1 MAVSK
6 FYAVWRKKSGEKEIV
21 NAFQALALK
30 GRAQIITTPK
40 EQAALFDLETG
51 LKVNPRSSQKKDG
64 RYVGQPYFSYYPGEE
79 SPLKELEGSF
89 EYSSELNAFI
99 EAFKTIEKFQIE
111 YDNHTA
117 YIFPK
122 VISPMQRVVFE
133 DGDFVIL
140 KLLIDIDETY
150 PYSEYY
156 RLNGQ
161 LGIEF
166 YKTSRPEPVKR
177 IKLAKEGI
185 PLFEAKAHFP
195 KSTKIYVPE
204 EFTSSEQVKSVADRV
219 REVYQERNYKL
230 YGNFDKYHLEA
241 FVFLDD
247 NERKYQTLKTYEEQC
262 KELKEEIAQLESSYN
277 EKNKEVKQLSEA
289 IGQAKTRLRKY
300 HEKEEYYK
308 KLEKENQKLE
318 DANQKL
324 KQEKGEILSENQR
337 LTNESQ
343 RLRKLKNA
351 AQEETKSL
359 RERSFLQRLFNK

>member
-6 FYAVWRKKSGEKEIV
+6 FYAIWRKESGEEEIV

-40 EQAALFDLETG
+40 EQATLFDLETG

-79 SPLKELEGSF
+79 SPLKGTEGSF

-99 EAFKTIEKFQIE
+99 EAFKSIKKFQIGYGE
-111 YDNHTA
+111 RTA
-117 YIFPK
+117 FIFPK
-122 VISPMQRVVFE
+122 AIYPMKRVVFE
-133 DGDFVIL
+133 DEDFVIL
-140 KLLIDIDETY
+140 KLWIEIDETY

-166 YKTSRPEPVKR
+166 YKTKRPEPVKR
-177 IKLAKEGI
+177 IKLAQRGV
-185 PLFEAKAHFP
+185 PLLEAKAQFP
-195 KSTKIYVPE
+195 ESTKIYVPE
-204 EFTSSEQVKSVADRV
+204 EFVSSEQIRGIAERV

-230 YGNFDKYHLEA
+230 YGTFDKYHLEA

-247 NERKYQTLKTYEEQC
+247 NERKYHTLKTYEEQC
-262 KELKEEIAQLESSYN
+262 QELEAEIKRLEACFSQKDARVNQLREEI
-277 EKNKEVKQLSEA
+277 KQAE
-289 IGQAKTRLRKY
+289 IRLRHY
-300 HEKEEYYK
+300 CEKEEYYK
-308 KLEKENQKLE
+308 KLEKDNEL
-318 DANQKL
+318 L
-324 KQEKGEILSENQR
+324 KQEKAQLRTERQQ
-337 LTNESQ
+337 LTEQS
-343 RLRKLKNA
+343 RHLREERDA

-359 RERSFLQRLFNK
+359 RSRSFWQRLFNK

>member
-6 FYAVWRKKSGEKEIV
+6 FYAVWRKESGEEEIV

-40 EQAALFDLETG
+40 EQATLFDLETD

-79 SPLKELEGSF
+79 SPLKGLESSF

-122 VISPMQRVVFE
+122 AISLMKRIVFE
-133 DGDFVIL
+133 DEDFVIL

-166 YKTSRPEPVKR
+166 YKTRRPEPVKR

-195 KSTKIYVPE
+195 KSTQIYVPE
-204 EFTSSEQVKSVADRV
+204 EFTSPEQVKSVADRV
-219 REVYQERNYKL
+219 RKVYQERTYKL
-230 YGNFDKYHLEA
+230 YGSFDKYHLEELI
-241 FVFLDD
+241 FLDD
-247 NERKYQTLKTYEEQC
+247 NERKYHTLKTYEEQC
-262 KELKEEIAQLESSYN
+262 QELETEIRRLEACFSQKDARVNQLREEI
-277 EKNKEVKQLSEA
+277 KQAE
-289 IGQAKTRLRKY
+289 IRLRY
-300 HEKEEYYK
+300 YCEKEEYYK
-308 KLEKENQKLE
+308 KLGKDNEL
-318 DANQKL
+318 L
-324 KQEKGEILSENQR
+324 KQEKAQLRTERQQ
-337 LTNESQ
+337 LTEQS
-343 RLRKLKNA
+343 RHLREERDA

-359 RERSFLQRLFNK
+359 KNRTWWQRLFNRY

>member
-6 FYAVWRKKSGEKEIV
+6 FYAVWRKESGEEEIV

-40 EQAALFDLETG
+40 EQATLFDLETD

-79 SPLKELEGSF
+79 SPLKGLQSSF

-122 VISPMQRVVFE
+122 AISPMQRIVFE
-133 DGDFVIL
+133 DEDFVIL

-204 EFTSSEQVKSVADRV
+204 EFTSPEQVKSVADRV
-219 REVYQERNYKL
+219 RKVYQETNYKL
-230 YGNFDKYHLEA
+230 YGNFDKYHIEA

-262 KELKEEIAQLESSYN
+262 QELEAEIKQLEACFSQKDARVNQLREEI
-277 EKNKEVKQLSEA
+277 KQAE
-289 IGQAKTRLRKY
+289 IRLRY
-300 HEKEEYYK
+300 YCEKEEYYK
-308 KLEKENQKLE
+308 KLEKDNEL
-318 DANQKL
+318 L
-324 KQEKGEILSENQR
+324 KQEKAQLRTERQQ
-337 LTNESQ
+337 LTEQS
-343 RLRKLKNA
+343 RHLREERDV

-359 RERSFLQRLFNK
+359 KNRTWWQRLFNRY

>member
-6 FYAVWRKKSGEKEIV
+6 FYAVWRKESGEEEIV

-40 EQAALFDLETG
+40 EQATLFDLETD

-79 SPLKELEGSF
+79 SPLKGLESSF

-111 YDNHTA
+111 YNNHTA

-195 KSTKIYVPE
+195 QSTKIYVPE
-204 EFTSSEQVKSVADRV
+204 EFTSSEQVKSVADRM

-230 YGNFDKYHLEA
+230 YGNFDKYHLEELI
-241 FVFLDD
+241 FLDD
-247 NERKYQTLKTYEEQC
+247 NERKYKTLKTYEEQC
-262 KELKEEIAQLESSYN
+262 QELKDEIKLLKSSYG
-277 EKNKEVKQLSEA
+277 EKFEKVKQLSED
-289 IGQAKTRLRKY
+289 IKQAEIILRKY
-300 HEKEEYYK
+300 HEEEEYYK
-308 KLEKENQKLE
+308 KLEKDNQKLE
-318 DANQKL
+318 EDKRKL
-324 KQEKGEILSENQR
+324 KQEKGEILTENQR
-337 LTNESQ
+337 LANESQ
-343 RLRKLKNA
+343 CLLKLKNEA
-351 AQEETKSL
+351 EEKIESL
-359 RERSFLQRLFNK
+359 QRRTFWQRLFNK

>member
-6 FYAVWRKKSGEKEIV
+6 FYAVWRKESGEEEIV

-40 EQAALFDLETG
+40 EQATLFDLETG
-51 LKVNPRSSQKKDG
+51 LKVNPRSSQKKDD

-79 SPLKELEGSF
+79 SPLKGLESSF

-122 VISPMQRVVFE
+122 AISPMQRIVFE
-133 DGDFVIL
+133 DEDFVIL

-166 YKTSRPEPVKR
+166 YNTRRPEPVKR

-185 PLFEAKAHFP
+185 PLFEARAHFP
-195 KSTKIYVPE
+195 ESTKIYVPE
-204 EFTSSEQVKSVADRV
+204 EFTSPEQVKSVADRV
-219 REVYQERNYKL
+219 RKVYQETNYKL
-230 YGNFDKYHLEA
+230 YGNFDKYHIEA

-247 NERKYQTLKTYEEQC
+247 NERKYHTLKTYEEQC
-262 KELKEEIAQLESSYN
+262 QELEAEIKQLEACFSQKDARVNQLREEI
-277 EKNKEVKQLSEA
+277 KQAE
-289 IGQAKTRLRKY
+289 IRLRY
-300 HEKEEYYK
+300 YCEKEEYYK
-308 KLEKENQKLE
+308 KLEKDNEL
-318 DANQKL
+318 L
-324 KQEKGEILSENQR
+324 KQEKAQLRTERQQ
-337 LTNESQ
+337 LTEQS
-343 RLRKLKNA
+343 RHLREERDA

-359 RERSFLQRLFNK
+359 KNRTWWQRLFNRY

>member
-6 FYAVWRKKSGEKEIV
+6 FYAVWRKESGAEETV

-30 GRAQIITTPK
+30 GRAQIVTTPK
-40 EQAALFDLETG
+40 EQATLFDLETG

-79 SPLKELEGSF
+79 SPLKGLESSF

-122 VISPMQRVVFE
+122 AISPMQRIVFE
-133 DGDFVIL
+133 DEDFVIL

-204 EFTSSEQVKSVADRV
+204 EFTSPEQVKSVADRV
-219 REVYQERNYKL
+219 RKVYQETNYKL
-230 YGNFDKYHLEA
+230 YGNFDKYHIEA

-247 NERKYQTLKTYEEQC
+247 NERKYHTLKTYEEQC
-262 KELKEEIAQLESSYN
+262 QELEAEIKQLEACFSQKDARVNQLREEI
-277 EKNKEVKQLSEA
+277 KQAE
-289 IGQAKTRLRKY
+289 IRLRY
-300 HEKEEYYK
+300 YCEKEEYYK
-308 KLEKENQKLE
+308 KLEKDNEL
-318 DANQKL
+318 L
-324 KQEKGEILSENQR
+324 KQEKAQLRTERQQ
-337 LTNESQ
+337 LTEQS
-343 RLRKLKNA
+343 RHLREERDA

-359 RERSFLQRLFNK
+359 KNRTWWQRLFNRY

>member
-6 FYAVWRKKSGEKEIV
+6 FYAVWRKESEEEIV

-40 EQAALFDLETG
+40 EQATLFDLETG

-79 SPLKELEGSF
+79 SPLKGLESSF

-122 VISPMQRVVFE
+122 AISPMQRIVFE
-133 DGDFVIL
+133 DEDFVIL

-204 EFTSSEQVKSVADRV
+204 EFTSPEQVKSVADRV
-219 REVYQERNYKL
+219 RKVYQETNYKL
-230 YGNFDKYHLEA
+230 YGNFDKYHIEA

-247 NERKYQTLKTYEEQC
+247 NERKYHTLKTYEEQC
-262 KELKEEIAQLESSYN
+262 QELEAEIKQLEACFSQKDARVNQLREEI
-277 EKNKEVKQLSEA
+277 KQAE
-289 IGQAKTRLRKY
+289 IRLRY
-300 HEKEEYYK
+300 YCEKEEYYK
-308 KLEKENQKLE
+308 KLEKDNEL
-318 DANQKL
+318 L
-324 KQEKGEILSENQR
+324 KQEKAQLRTERQQ
-337 LTNESQ
+337 LTEQS
-343 RLRKLKNA
+343 RHLREERDA

-359 RERSFLQRLFNK
+359 KNRTWWQRLFNRY

>member
-6 FYAVWRKKSGEKEIV
+6 FYAVWRKESGEEEIV

-40 EQAALFDLETG
+40 EQATLFDLETD

-79 SPLKELEGSF
+79 SPLKGLQSSF

-122 VISPMQRVVFE
+122 AISPMQRIVFE
-133 DGDFVIL
+133 DEDFVIL

-195 KSTKIYVPE
+195 KSTQIYVPE
-204 EFTSSEQVKSVADRV
+204 EFTSPEQVKSVADRV
-219 REVYQERNYKL
+219 RKVYQETNYKL
-230 YGNFDKYHLEA
+230 YGSFDKYHLEELI
-241 FVFLDD
+241 FLDD
-247 NERKYQTLKTYEEQC
+247 NERKYHTLKTYEEQC
-262 KELKEEIAQLESSYN
+262 QELETEIRRLEACFSQKDARVNQLREEI
-277 EKNKEVKQLSEA
+277 KQAE
-289 IGQAKTRLRKY
+289 IRLRY
-300 HEKEEYYK
+300 YCEKEEYYK
-308 KLEKENQKLE
+308 KLEKDNEL
-318 DANQKL
+318 L
-324 KQEKGEILSENQR
+324 KQEKAQLRTERQQ
-337 LTNESQ
+337 LTEQS
-343 RLRKLKNA
+343 RHLREERDA

-359 RERSFLQRLFNK
+359 KNRTWWQRLFNRY

>member
-6 FYAVWRKKSGEKEIV
+6 FYAVWRKESGEEEIV

-40 EQAALFDLETG
+40 EQATLFDLETG

-79 SPLKELEGSF
+79 SPLKGLESSF

-122 VISPMQRVVFE
+122 AISPMQRIVFE
-133 DGDFVIL
+133 DEDFVIL
-140 KLLIDIDETY
+140 KLLVDIDETY

-204 EFTSSEQVKSVADRV
+204 EFTSPEQVKSVADRV
-219 REVYQERNYKL
+219 RKVYQETNYKL
-230 YGNFDKYHLEA
+230 YGNFDKYHIEA

-247 NERKYQTLKTYEEQC
+247 NERKYHTLKTYEEQC
-262 KELKEEIAQLESSYN
+262 QELEAEIKQLEACFSQKDARVNQLREEI
-277 EKNKEVKQLSEA
+277 KQAE
-289 IGQAKTRLRKY
+289 IRLRY
-300 HEKEEYYK
+300 YCEKEEYYK
-308 KLEKENQKLE
+308 KLEKDNEL
-318 DANQKL
+318 L
-324 KQEKGEILSENQR
+324 KQEKAQLRTERQQ
-337 LTNESQ
+337 LTEQS
-343 RLRKLKNA
+343 RHLREERDA

-359 RERSFLQRLFNK
+359 KNRTWWQRLFNRY